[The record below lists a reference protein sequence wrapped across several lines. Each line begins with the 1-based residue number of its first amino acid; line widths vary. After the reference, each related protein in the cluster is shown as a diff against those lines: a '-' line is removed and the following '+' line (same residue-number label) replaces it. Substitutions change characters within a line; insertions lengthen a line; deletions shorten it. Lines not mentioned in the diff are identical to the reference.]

1 MNIKDYNKL
10 KRTEELEEALTN
22 HDGAIPILL
31 KPFSDYLE
39 YEENLKKKKLWD
51 KVIEE
56 FHKIRLEQLKA
67 DDDDKFLQ
75 DELKRWLEQ
84 NKEFE
89 KLLTFEE

>member
-10 KRTEELEEALTN
+10 KKTEELEEALTN
-22 HDGAIPILL
+22 HDGIIPILL
-31 KPFSDYLE
+31 KPFSNYLE
-39 YEENLKKKKLWD
+39 YEENLKKKKIWD
-51 KVIEE
+51 DVIEE
-56 FHKIRLEQLKA
+56 SYNIRLEQLKA

-75 DELKRWLEQ
+75 NELIRWLER

>member
-22 HDGAIPILL
+22 HDGTIPILL
-31 KPFSDYLE
+31 KPFSNYLE